1 MILFSALLMNFWLFS
16 WKKICLKG
24 WEKMVFFASFSN
36 FLDPQLNFVKKY
48 IIKWAMVFF
57 NLPWW
62 TLKNFVKKAGYNDV
76 GTKNVARCRGLN
88 FRFQRRFVYK
98 KKVKKKTKYVCC
110 NVCLFVC
117 FVGQWVA
124 TLGIIIRADRAW
136 KTTQFCRKNSGGG
149 RELYSERL
157 GKDF

>member
-1 MILFSALLMNFWLFS
+1 MVEQPFMASNDSFFGAFDELLAIFL
-16 WKKICLKG
+16 
-24 WEKMVFFASFSN
+24 EKNMSKRRGENVFFASFSN

-98 KKVKKKTKYVCC
+98 KKLRKKQNMCAAMF
-110 NVCLFVC
+110 VCLF
-117 FVGQWVA
+117 
-124 TLGIIIRADRAW
+124 
-136 KTTQFCRKNSGGG
+136 CRTVSSYTRNNYSGRSGLKYNPILPKKFGG
-149 RELYSERL
+149 WA
-157 GKDF
+157 GTV